1 MKLKHS
7 KFRNTGLIFELLTR
21 QITSEMI
28 KGKESPSITIFKS
41 HFNKKSEILKEFVLY
56 KSLANPNNK
65 SGKYNEFILET
76 VLENY
81 KKLNKKKLKTEKY
94 NLIKDLK
101 EQYNLESFF
110 KIPVKNYKILAS
122 IYKLFE
128 SSDKFSD
135 SNETA
140 DIKFTLLE
148 NLSLPVDENKDK
160 AITELISNNPKE
172 VNLLTYKILVE
183 KFNNKY
189 KVLNNKQRNLL
200 REYINNISNTSTLA
214 EVYNKEINKVKKVF
228 KAASP
233 KVEDSVTKIKLNEV
247 INSISLVEDKIKD
260 EHILKLLNYYELA
273 DELIKTL
280 KK

>member
-28 KGKESPSITIFKS
+28 KGKESPSINIFKS
-41 HFNKKSEILKEFVLY
+41 HFSKKSEILKEFVLY

-94 NLIKDLK
+94 NLIKDSK
-101 EQYNLESFF
+101 EQYDLESFF
-110 KIPVKNYKILAS
+110 KTPVKNYKILAS

-140 DIKFTLLE
+140 DIKFILLE

-189 KVLNNKQRNLL
+189 KVLNTKQRTLL

-214 EVYNKEINKVKKVF
+214 DVYNKEINKVKKVF

-260 EHILKLLNYYELA
+260 EHILKLLTYYELA
-273 DELIKTL
+273 DELIKII

>member
-28 KGKESPSITIFKS
+28 KGKESPSISIFKS

-148 NLSLPVDENKDK
+148 NLSLPINENKDK

-273 DELIKTL
+273 DELIKTI

>member
-273 DELIKTL
+273 DELIKTV